1 MSFQFDDLFNKDN
14 IFAEKVFLKNFGS
27 TKCDSIDINGYENP
41 THIYDLTTELNNNL
55 SQYDTIIDS
64 GSIEHTKNPYK
75 TLENYSKLCKINGRI
90 IINTPLN
97 NLSGHGFF
105 QISIDFFLSFF
116 SKENG
121 YTDLECYV
129 VNWSEL
135 SRFYPIYIYKIDL
148 EDIRKG
154 LVMRSAK
161 PLHVFFKA
169 KKTSEVKINMTG
181 QESYKSIYENQASL
195 NSNIVDKYNKEY
207 LKSTIIILNFLK
219 LSFLFFKSF
228 INTQYRIGDITTN
241 EKSHIKKIKIK
252 DLIRTKD

>member
-1 MSFQFDDLFNKDN
+1 
-14 IFAEKVFLKNFGS
+14 
-27 TKCDSIDINGYENP
+27 
-41 THIYDLTTELNNNL
+41 
-55 SQYDTIIDS
+55 
-64 GSIEHTKNPYK
+64 
-75 TLENYSKLCKINGRI
+75 
-90 IINTPLN
+90 
-97 NLSGHGFF
+97 
-105 QISIDFFLSFF
+105 
-116 SKENG
+116 
-121 YTDLECYV
+121 
-129 VNWSEL
+129 
-135 SRFYPIYIYKIDL
+135 
-148 EDIRKG
+148 
-154 LVMRSAK
+154 MRSAK

-219 LSFLFFKSF
+219 FSFLFFKSF